1 MEGVPTQYRIPKWS
15 RRRTRVLVIHA
26 ENFPR
31 VEMSAYKCFLKDSGK
46 QNTVSKL
53 KVSLSAREWKFH
65 NTERLKIQFLD
76 HNHMFLLVIQIQILR
91 LKDELFWRSRL
102 GFDCI
107 ED

>member
-1 MEGVPTQYRIPKWS
+1 MEGVPTRYRIPKWS
-15 RRRTRVLVIHA
+15 RCRTRVLVIHA

-53 KVSLSAREWKFH
+53 KVSLSARERKFH
-65 NTERLKIQFLD
+65 NTERLMLKIQFLD

-91 LKDELFWRSRL
+91 LKDELF
-102 GFDCI
+102 
-107 ED
+107 

>member
-1 MEGVPTQYRIPKWS
+1 MAASAMEEVPTRYHIPKWS
-15 RRRTRVLVIHA
+15 RCRTRVLVIHA

-53 KVSLSAREWKFH
+53 KVSLSARERKFH

-91 LKDELFWRSRL
+91 LKDELF
-102 GFDCI
+102 
-107 ED
+107 